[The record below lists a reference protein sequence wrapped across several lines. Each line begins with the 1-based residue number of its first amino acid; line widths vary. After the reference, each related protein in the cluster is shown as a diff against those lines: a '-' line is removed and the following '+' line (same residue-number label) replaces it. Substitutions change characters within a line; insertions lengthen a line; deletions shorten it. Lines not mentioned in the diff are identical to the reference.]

1 MKVYVVRSGKM
12 KVRLIVK
19 AVGMR
24 KEVAEH
30 HVNCVREKTDGI
42 VMYSESS
49 LGRRRQKHDVY

>member
-1 MKVYVVRSGKM
+1 MLSGKM

-24 KEVAEH
+24 KRVAGH
-30 HVNCVREKTDGI
+30 HVNYVRKKTNGI

-49 LGRRRQKHDVY
+49 LRKRRQKQHETKKA